1 MKRTVMLCIA
11 SLALALTS
19 SVSQAAL
26 SGVEVIGNGDLT
38 LSGWSAGV
46 TTWPVD
52 RSISLTWAD
61 LLADD
66 PVGGSETADT
76 GGFVMT
82 WNVNSLLP
90 SGPYT
95 TITANFTVDEDLQTA
110 NLGDWASSLI
120 TLRLQLDGT
129 SFVDEIVIS
138 NLVADGTDLLASTP
152 VSLSITP
159 MGVNSGVL
167 RLSVDATAKAFTAEQ
182 TTPEPTIPAPG
193 AVVLGSLGV
202 GLVGWMRRRRA
213 I

>member
-1 MKRTVMLCIA
+1 MKRTVVLCIA

-19 SVSQAAL
+19 SVSQAAM
-26 SGVEVIGNGDLT
+26 SGVEVIGSGDLT
-38 LSGWSAGV
+38 LGGDWSAGV

-52 RSISLTWAD
+52 RSISFTWAD

-76 GGFVMT
+76 GGYVLT
-82 WNVNSLLP
+82 WNINSLLP

-95 TITANFTVDEDLQTA
+95 TITANFTVDEDLQTVD
-110 NLGDWASSLI
+110 LGDWASSDI
-120 TLRLQLDGT
+120 TLRLELDGT
-129 SFVDEIVIS
+129 SFFQEITIS
-138 NLVADGTDLLASTP
+138 KLVEDGSDLLASTP

-167 RLSVDATAKAFTAEQ
+167 RLSVDATAKAFTAEE
-182 TTPEPTIPAPG
+182 PEPPIPAPG

-202 GLVGWMRRRRA
+202 GLVGWMRRRKTL
-213 I
+213 